1 MVELVHPQ
9 EFDPE
14 WEMRQAALAAEISRL
29 DVPLTP
35 QLLHLLLLHLN
46 TFTATRHERE
56 SIQ

>member
-35 QLLHLLLLHLN
+35 QLLQSSPAAAAPEYFHG
-46 TFTATRHERE
+46 HEA
-56 SIQ
+56 